1 VGDIL
6 LHAADRR
13 DRGGPA
19 AQGSVGVSA
28 EKPTGWALRLI
39 PFSVSSNGYDDT
51 TGEPRVTSEI
61 HRRQVVDIG
70 NWSTAAE
77 QRQLYE
83 LLLEMEWLPP
93 ALRRV
98 IMAELNLSPRHQNR
112 RIEEARTT
120 TLRFLIEERKQAM
133 RAQGRRPRG
142 GVHEAAVAEIADQQS
157 MTVPALKQRL
167 RRLNQRARKTG
178 RQ

>member
-1 VGDIL
+1 
-6 LHAADRR
+6 
-13 DRGGPA
+13 
-19 AQGSVGVSA
+19 VSA

-70 NWSTAAE
+70 NCSTAAE

-133 RAQGRRPRG
+133 RAQGQRPRG

>member
-1 VGDIL
+1 MEVDNSVNNDKL
-6 LHAADRR
+6 AALPASQRSCDNFSLDRA
-13 DRGGPA
+13 PA
-19 AQGSVGVSA
+19 
-28 EKPTGWALRLI
+28 
-39 PFSVSSNGYDDT
+39 
-51 TGEPRVTSEI
+51 
-61 HRRQVVDIG
+61 
-70 NWSTAAE
+70 
-77 QRQLYE
+77 
-83 LLLEMEWLPP
+83 WLPP

-133 RAQGRRPRG
+133 RAQGQRPRG

-167 RRLNQRARKTG
+167 RRLNQRARKTR

>member
-1 VGDIL
+1 M
-6 LHAADRR
+6 
-13 DRGGPA
+13 
-19 AQGSVGVSA
+19 SA
-28 EKPTGWALRLI
+28 EKPDGWALMLV
-39 PFSVSSNGYDDT
+39 PFSFIDGCDDI
-51 TGEPRVTSEI
+51 TGEPRMTVET
-61 HRRQVVDIG
+61 HMRQAVVMK
-70 NWSTAAE
+70 NTNTTAE

-133 RAQGRRPRG
+133 RAQGQRPRG

>member
-1 VGDIL
+1 VSDETEAPGGLALMLVPYSFIDGIDDITGKPYMTVKT
-6 LHAADRR
+6 HMRR
-13 DRGGPA
+13 A
-19 AQGSVGVSA
+19 VQ
-28 EKPTGWALRLI
+28 
-39 PFSVSSNGYDDT
+39 
-51 TGEPRVTSEI
+51 
-61 HRRQVVDIG
+61 IG
-70 NWSTAAE
+70 NKNTAAE
-77 QRQLYE
+77 QEQFYRS
-83 LLLEMEWLPP
+83 LLEIGWLPS

-98 IMAELNLSPRHQNR
+98 VMEELNLSPRHQNR

>member
-1 VGDIL
+1 M
-6 LHAADRR
+6 
-13 DRGGPA
+13 
-19 AQGSVGVSA
+19 SA

-133 RAQGRRPRG
+133 RAQGQRPRG

-167 RRLNQRARKTG
+167 RRLNQRVRKTG